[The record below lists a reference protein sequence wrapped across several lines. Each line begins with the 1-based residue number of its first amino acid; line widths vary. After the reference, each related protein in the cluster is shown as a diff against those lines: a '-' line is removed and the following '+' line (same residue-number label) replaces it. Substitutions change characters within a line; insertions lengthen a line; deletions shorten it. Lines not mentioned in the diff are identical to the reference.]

1 LTKEKTM
8 DRELKQLLEEIIGKL
23 NSIEELLKDI
33 NEKT

>member
-1 LTKEKTM
+1 M